1 VRVSPQM
8 LCPLACSVLAQLVFS
23 PLLGLLVGMLEWIV
37 YSGTFVLV
45 CAALATC
52 AFWAYRS

>member
-1 VRVSPQM
+1 M

-23 PLLGLLVGMLEWIV
+23 PLLGLFVGMLEWIV